1 MKGILV
7 FMKNHYHK
15 VANIAVASVGTAVG
29 LVLGV
34 TEVVK
39 AATFTFAPAITFQV
53 RDLDRG
59 DSRFD
64 GRADIVI
71 PRGFDVV
78 AKGTVGEAAVLAEFN
93 LGNFSLDPNTT
104 INRAVF
110 RTLLHSVRVGLPDF
124 DFGTNY
130 INPGSLGIF
139 GYVGNG
145 AADASD
151 FEAGVFL
158 SSVDISSFPPL
169 LSVNTYISFDVT
181 PFVKQRVSNGDSF
194 AGFGIRALN
203 RGAASLYDPTPPRL
217 IVETEVAKP
226 VPEPTTILG
235 SITAL
240 GVAGLLKRKK
250 FKPAK

>member
-1 MKGILV
+1 
-7 FMKNHYHK
+7 MKNHYHK

-53 RDLDRG
+53 IDLDQG

-64 GRADIVI
+64 GR
-71 PRGFDVV
+71 GDVV
-78 AKGTVGEAAVLAEFN
+78 SSSSFDFVTKGTVGEAAVVAEFN
-93 LGNFSLDPNTT
+93 LGNFSLDHNTT

-110 RTLLHSVRVGLPDF
+110 RTRLHSVNVGGIGF
-124 DFGTNY
+124 DLGANY
-130 INPGSLGIF
+130 VNPGSLGIF

-145 AADASD
+145 AADVSD

-158 SSVDISSFPPL
+158 SSVDVSSFPPL
-169 LSVNTYISFDVT
+169 SSVNTYISFDVT

-194 AGFGIRALN
+194 ASFGIRALN
-203 RGAASLYDPTPPRL
+203 RGAASLSDTTSPRL
-217 IVETEVAKP
+217 IIETEVAEP

-235 SITAL
+235 SITAI

>member
-1 MKGILV
+1 
-7 FMKNHYHK
+7 MKNHYHK
-15 VANIAVASVGTAVG
+15 VTNIAVASVGTVVG

-53 RDLDRG
+53 IDLDR
-59 DSRFD
+59 DHSEFD
-64 GRADIVI
+64 GRGDII
-71 PRGFDVV
+71 FPDNFDVV
-78 AKGTVGEAAVLAEFN
+78 TKGTVGEAAVVAEFN
-93 LGNFSLDPNTT
+93 LGNFSLDNNTT

-110 RTLLHSVRVGLPDF
+110 RTRLHSVNVAKTGF
-124 DFGTNY
+124 DLGGNY

-158 SSVDISSFPPL
+158 SSVDVSSFPPL
-169 LSVNTYISFDVT
+169 PPSVNTYISFDVT

-194 AGFGIRALN
+194 TGFGIRALN
-203 RGAASLYDPTPPRL
+203 RGAASLFDTTPPTL
-217 IVETEVAKP
+217 IIETEVAEP

-235 SITAL
+235 SITAI

>member
-1 MKGILV
+1 
-7 FMKNHYHK
+7 MKNHYHK

-34 TEVVK
+34 TEAVK

-53 RDLDRG
+53 IDLDRG

-64 GRADIVI
+64 GRGDIVF
-71 PRGFDVV
+71 PRNFDVV
-78 AKGTVGEAAVLAEFN
+78 AKGTVGEAAVVAEFN
-93 LGNFSLDPNTT
+93 LGNFSLDRNTT

-110 RTLLHSVRVGLPDF
+110 RTLLHSLWITQPNLGISS
-124 DFGTNY
+124 

-158 SSVDISSFPPL
+158 SSVDVSSFPPL
-169 LSVNTYISFDVT
+169 LSLNTYISFDVT

-203 RGAASLYDPTPPRL
+203 LGAASLYGSLYATPPRL
-217 IVETEVAKP
+217 IVETTEVAEP

-235 SITAL
+235 SIMAI

-250 FKPAK
+250 FKLAK

>member
-1 MKGILV
+1 
-7 FMKNHYHK
+7 MKNHYHK

-29 LVLGV
+29 FVLGV
-34 TEVVK
+34 TEAVK
-39 AATFTFAPAITFQV
+39 AATFTFEPAITFKV
-53 RDLDRG
+53 IDLNRG
-59 DSRFD
+59 NSKFD
-64 GRADIVI
+64 GQGDIVI
-71 PRGFDVV
+71 PGNFDVV
-78 AKGTVGEAAVLAEFN
+78 AKGTVAEAAVVAEFN
-93 LGNFSLDPNTT
+93 LGNFSLDHNTT

-110 RTLLHSVRVGLPDF
+110 RTMLHSVWVTDPHIGI
-124 DFGTNY
+124 GS

-158 SSVDISSFPPL
+158 SSVDVSSFPPL
-169 LSVNTYISFDVT
+169 LSVNTHISFDVT

-194 AGFGIRALN
+194 AGFGIHALN
-203 RGAASLYDPTPPRL
+203 LGAASIYGPSPPRL
-217 IVETEVAKP
+217 IVETTEVAEP

-235 SITAL
+235 SITAI

>member
-1 MKGILV
+1 MNLV

-15 VANIAVASVGTAVG
+15 VANIAIASAGTAIG

-53 RDLDRG
+53 IDD
-59 DSRFD
+59 DSSFD
-64 GRADIVI
+64 GR
-71 PRGFDVV
+71 GDVV
-78 AKGTVGEAAVLAEFN
+78 SSSIFDLVTKGTVGEAAVVAEYN
-93 LGNFSLDPNTT
+93 LGNFSLDRNTT

-110 RTLLHSVRVGLPDF
+110 RTRLHSVNVGSIGF
-124 DFGTNY
+124 DFGGNY
-130 INPGSLGIF
+130 VNPGSLGIF

-158 SSVDISSFPPL
+158 SSVDVSSFPPL
-169 LSVNTYISFDVT
+169 PSVNTYISFDVT
-181 PFVKQRVSNGDSF
+181 PFVRQRVSNGDSF

-203 RGAASLYDPTPPRL
+203 RGAASLSDTTPPRL
-217 IVETEVAKP
+217 IIETEVAEP

-235 SITAL
+235 SITAI